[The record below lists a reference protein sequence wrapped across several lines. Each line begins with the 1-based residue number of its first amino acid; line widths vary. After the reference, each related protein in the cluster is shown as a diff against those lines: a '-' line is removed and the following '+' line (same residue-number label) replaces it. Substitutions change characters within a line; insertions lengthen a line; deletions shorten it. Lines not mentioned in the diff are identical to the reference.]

1 MVLFKQLSRF
11 FKLKNEKVS
20 VFMAIVSFKLLQMP
34 MILLDGQQILLPFK
48 KAEALLYCLAIKKTV
63 SREQAANLLWDTDDS
78 QIAKKNLRHT
88 LYTIKR
94 VFDVELIVSPK
105 KHLLTLNPELEY
117 DIDYD
122 YFIKT
127 HDFSLYD
134 GELLQ
139 GFSLKNAD
147 AFENW
152 LEMERNEFREY
163 YLHQLYDVMIQAVE
177 RDVSETEM
185 LFARYIKKDPL
196 DERVYQL
203 MMACYQK
210 NGLFY
215 KGIKV
220 YQNISKL
227 LNTELRIAPCAE
239 LTQLHRELLGA
250 WSESTAEEQEQAP
263 VCVIGRAEEMQF
275 MMKAYRSFLL
285 GTPTAL
291 LILGENGVGKTYLV
305 NSFLDSIGEDS
316 CIVLKTICFQ
326 AEREFILQP
335 WNTIMLQLDQQIR
348 SRNMTVPA
356 SYTSYIN
363 TLFPLFG
370 DGVQTAQVPE
380 DVMTSY
386 NYRTARNSVLKLFSY
401 VGEENPII
409 LFFDNIQFMDNHSL
423 ELLSLIIRERN
434 PNILC
439 ISTCLDIQMPYLQK
453 QINALVREK
462 FVTPL
467 LVPPFTEKDVSD
479 IITDRLGPDA
489 LNEQIISH
497 IYQDSEGNGFFL
509 DMLLGYLTNDT
520 GASRR
525 MPSNPHDILLER
537 LETLSADSRQLLDT
551 MSVCPESITLD
562 IVEYILNRDTL
573 EIIELTD
580 DLKQHSL
587 IREKVVDGQIRFQFR
602 HAKMQDFVHSQLS
615 PAKRRLLH
623 ARVANYYEQTPE
635 LLHNNNWY
643 QRIIYHY
650 AQACNDVKVLQYK
663 ILSLADYS
671 RFNYELYPV
680 LQPQKDS
687 ALEAPKQLSKYFDEL
702 VTELV
707 RLYNYQPNAID
718 FVELETLLY
727 LVIGKYCIS
736 QGLYRKGLDAIKR
749 SLAHTTYLE
758 THPHIHISC
767 LRQLT
772 FYGIQTWNANLMREN
787 IEKSMAIAKEKRL
800 SIDYAIECR
809 LYGLYLTMCGRY
821 DESRDRLNQ
830 AIGLF
835 ESTALDS
842 QNYVLNL
849 AACYNYLGELERKQK
864 HFEASLVFYER
875 AIELC
880 GDRKYPKNPI
890 FFSNQA
896 CAFLMLGNK
905 NKATELFF
913 YANKLY
919 DASNIHVGR
928 AMTKA
933 YCCLLYAVDG
943 NISDARRLLAEAE
956 KTAHDI
962 SSPMGLGIVERTKA
976 MLLKNF
982 PNVFNDVIS
991 DSLEACCMKCEKYL
1005 SALPGA
1011 YELEL
1016 PLDLPRTNE

>member
-1 MVLFKQLSRF
+1 
-11 FKLKNEKVS
+11 
-20 VFMAIVSFKLLQMP
+20 MAVISFKLLQMP
-34 MILLDGQQILLPFK
+34 MILLDGQQVLLPFK
-48 KAEALLYCLAIKKTV
+48 KAEALLYCLALKKTI

-94 VFDVELIVSPK
+94 VFDIELIVSPK
-105 KHLLTLNPELEY
+105 KHLLTLNTELEY

-122 YFIKT
+122 HFMKT

-163 YLHQLYDVMIQAVE
+163 YLHQLYDTMSQAME

-185 LFARYIKKDPL
+185 LFNRYIKKDPL

-203 MMACYQK
+203 MMVCYQK
-210 NGLFY
+210 NGLYY

-227 LNTELRIAPCAE
+227 LNAELRIAPCAE
-239 LTQLHRELLGA
+239 LTQLHRELLSA
-250 WSESTAEEQEQAP
+250 WTESTTEDQDEQTP
-263 VCVIGRAEEMQF
+263 VRIIGRADEMQY

-285 GTPTAL
+285 GTPTSL

-305 NSFLDSIGEDS
+305 NSFLDSIGEDA

-348 SRNMTVPA
+348 SRSVTVPT
-356 SYTSYIN
+356 SYTGYIN

-370 DGVQTAQVPE
+370 DSAQTAQVPE

-401 VGEENPII
+401 VGEESPII

-423 ELLSLIIRERN
+423 ELLSLIIRDRN
-434 PNILC
+434 PNIFC
-439 ISTCLDIQMPYLQK
+439 ICTCLDVQMPYLQK

-462 FVTPL
+462 FISPL
-467 LVPPFTEKDVSD
+467 LIPPFTEKDVAD
-479 IITDRLGPDA
+479 IIADRLGPDA

-497 IYQDSEGNGFFL
+497 IHQDSEGNGFFL
-509 DMLLGYLTNDT
+509 DMLIGYLTNDA
-520 GASRR
+520 GSLRR
-525 MPSNPHDILLER
+525 MPSNPQDILLER
-537 LETLSADSRQLLDT
+537 LEELSADSRQLLDT

-580 DLKQHSL
+580 ALKQHSL
-587 IREKVVDGQIRFQFR
+587 IKERVTDGQIRFQFR

-615 PAKRRLLH
+615 PSKRRLLH

-650 AQACNDVKVLQYK
+650 AQAGNDVKVLKYK

-671 RFNYELYPV
+671 RYNYELYPV

-718 FVELETLLY
+718 FTELETLLY

-736 QGLYRKGLDAIKR
+736 QGLYKKGLEAIR
-749 SLAHTTYLE
+749 HSQAHTDYLE
-758 THPHIHISC
+758 THPHIYISC

-772 FYGIQTWNANLMREN
+772 FYGIQTWNPNLMREN
-787 IEKSMAIAKEKRL
+787 IEKSMAVAKEKRL
-800 SIDYAIECR
+800 SIDYATECR

-821 DESRDRLNQ
+821 EEGRERLNQ
-830 AIGLF
+830 AIDLF
-835 ESTALDS
+835 ETTALDS

-864 HFEASLVFYER
+864 HFEASLTFYER
-875 AIELC
+875 AIEVC
-880 GDRKYPKNPI
+880 SDRKYPKNPI
-890 FFSNQA
+890 FFSNKA
-896 CAFLMLGNK
+896 CALLMLGQRD
-905 NKATELFF
+905 KAAELFF

-919 DASNIHVGR
+919 DASNILVGR
-928 AMTKA
+928 SMTKS
-933 YCCLLYAVDG
+933 YCCLLHASDG
-943 NISDARRLLAEAE
+943 SMADAKRLLAEAE
-956 KTAHDI
+956 KTAYII
-962 SSPMGLGIVERTKA
+962 SSPMELGIVECIKA

-982 PNVFNDVIS
+982 PEAFDGVIS
-991 DSLEACCMKCEKYL
+991 DSLEACCRKSEQYL
-1005 SALPGA
+1005 AGIPGA

-1016 PLDLPRTNE
+1016 PLELPWRNE

>member
-1 MVLFKQLSRF
+1 
-11 FKLKNEKVS
+11 
-20 VFMAIVSFKLLQMP
+20 MAVISFKLLQMP

-48 KAEALLYCLAIKKTV
+48 KAEALLYCLAIKKTI
-63 SREQAANLLWDTDDS
+63 SREQAADLLWDTDDS
-78 QIAKKNLRHT
+78 QVSKKNLRHT

-94 VFDVELIVSPK
+94 VLGIEVIVSPK

-122 YFIKT
+122 YFMKN

-139 GFSLKNAD
+139 GFSLKNAES
-147 AFENW
+147 FENW
-152 LEMERNEFREY
+152 LEMERNEFWEY

-185 LFARYIKKDPL
+185 LFTRYIKKDSL

-203 MMACYQK
+203 MMTCYQK
-210 NGLFY
+210 NGLYY

-239 LTQLHRELLGA
+239 LTQLHRELLSA
-250 WSESTAEEQEQAP
+250 WTESTSVEQEQAP
-263 VCVIGRAEEMQF
+263 VHVIGRAAEMQL
-275 MMKAYRSFLL
+275 MMKAYRDFLL
-285 GTPTAL
+285 GTTTTL

-305 NSFLDSIGEDS
+305 NSFLDSIGEDA

-370 DGVQTAQVPE
+370 DSEQASRVPE
-380 DVMTSY
+380 DIMTSY
-386 NYRTARNSVLKLFSY
+386 NYRTARNSVLKLLSY

-409 LFFDNIQFMDNHSL
+409 LLFDNIQFMDHHSL

-434 PNILC
+434 PNIFC

-462 FVTPL
+462 LVTPL
-467 LVPPFTEKDVSD
+467 LVAPFTEKDVSE
-479 IITDRLGPDA
+479 IITQRLGPDA

-509 DMLLGYLTNDT
+509 DMLLGYLSDDT
-520 GASRR
+520 GATRR
-525 MPSNPHDILLER
+525 MPANPHDILLER
-537 LETLSADSRQLLDT
+537 LETLSAGSRQLLDT

-580 DLKQHSL
+580 NLKQHSL
-587 IREKVVDGQIRFQFR
+587 IKEKVTDGQIRFQFR

-615 PAKRRLLH
+615 PSKRRLLH

-635 LLHNNNWY
+635 LVHNNTWY

-671 RFNYELYPV
+671 RYNYELYPV
-680 LQPQKDS
+680 FQPQKDS

-718 FVELETLLY
+718 FIELETLLY

-736 QGLYRKGLDAIKR
+736 QGLYKKGLDAIKR
-749 SLAHTTYLE
+749 SLAHTGYLE
-758 THPHIHISC
+758 EHPHIHISC

-787 IEKSMAIAKEKRL
+787 IEKGMAIAKEKRL

-809 LYGLYLTMCGRY
+809 LYGLYLTLCNRY

-835 ESTALDS
+835 ESTALDG

-849 AACYNYLGELERKQK
+849 AACYNYLGELERKQV
-864 HFEASLVFYER
+864 HFEASLAFYER
-875 AIELC
+875 AIALC
-880 GDRKYPKNPI
+880 SDRKYPKNPI
-890 FFSNQA
+890 FYANQA
-896 CAFLMLGNK
+896 RVLMMLGK
-905 NKATELFF
+905 KDEAKTLFF
-913 YANKLY
+913 HANQLY
-919 DASNIHVGR
+919 DDSNILVGR
-928 AMTKA
+928 AAAKVN
-933 YCCLLYAVDG
+933 CCLLYAMDG
-943 NISDARRLLAEAE
+943 NISDAKRLLTEAE
-956 KTAHDI
+956 QTAHII
-962 SSPMGLGIVERTKA
+962 SSPMAMGIVERIKA
-976 MLLKNF
+976 ILIKNW
-982 PNVFNDVIS
+982 PEMFNDIIP
-991 DSLEACCMKCEKYL
+991 DSVEACCKKSEQYL
-1005 SALPGA
+1005 AGLSGA

-1016 PLDLPRTNE
+1016 PLELQ

>member
-1 MVLFKQLSRF
+1 
-11 FKLKNEKVS
+11 
-20 VFMAIVSFKLLQMP
+20 
-34 MILLDGQQILLPFK
+34 
-48 KAEALLYCLAIKKTV
+48 
-63 SREQAANLLWDTDDS
+63 
-78 QIAKKNLRHT
+78 
-88 LYTIKR
+88 
-94 VFDVELIVSPK
+94 
-105 KHLLTLNPELEY
+105 
-117 DIDYD
+117 
-122 YFIKT
+122 
-127 HDFSLYD
+127 
-134 GELLQ
+134 
-139 GFSLKNAD
+139 
-147 AFENW
+147 
-152 LEMERNEFREY
+152 
-163 YLHQLYDVMIQAVE
+163 
-177 RDVSETEM
+177 
-185 LFARYIKKDPL
+185 IKKDPL

-203 MMACYQK
+203 MMECYQK
-210 NGLFY
+210 NGLYY

-227 LNTELRIAPCAE
+227 LNAELRIAPCAE

-250 WSESTAEEQEQAP
+250 WTESTAEEPEQP
-263 VCVIGRAEEMQF
+263 TVLVIGRTMEMQY
-275 MMKAYRSFLL
+275 MMKSYRSFLL

-291 LILGENGVGKTYLV
+291 LILGDNGVGKTYLV
-305 NSFLDSIGEDS
+305 NHFLDSIGEDS

-335 WNTIMLQLDQQIR
+335 WNTIMLQLDHLIR
-348 SRNMTVPA
+348 SRNITVPA
-356 SYTSYIN
+356 SYMSYIN

-370 DGVQTAQVPE
+370 DYALTAQVPE

-386 NYRTARNSVLKLFSY
+386 NYRTARNSVLKLFSFI
-401 VGEENPII
+401 GEETPII
-409 LFFDNIQFMDNHSL
+409 LFFDNIQFMDNLSL

-439 ISTCLDIQMPYLQK
+439 ISTCLDVQTPYLQK

-462 FVTPL
+462 FLSQLLIQPL
-467 LVPPFTEKDVSD
+467 TEKDVTD

-509 DMLLGYLTNDT
+509 DLLLGYLTND
-520 GASRR
+520 AAAARR

-537 LETLSADSRQLLDT
+537 LEELSTDSRQLLDT
-551 MSVCPESITLD
+551 ISVCPESITLD

-573 EIIELTD
+573 EIIDLTE

-587 IREKVVDGQIRFQFR
+587 IREKVTDGQIRFQFR

-615 PAKRRLLH
+615 PSKRRLLH

-650 AQACNDVKVLQYK
+650 AQACNDAKVLRYK
-663 ILSLADYS
+663 ILSLVDYS
-671 RFNYELYPV
+671 RYNYELYPV

-687 ALEAPKQLSKYFDEL
+687 ALEAPKQLSKYFDHL
-702 VTELV
+702 VAELV

-718 FVELETLLY
+718 FVELETQLY

-736 QGLYRKGLDAIKR
+736 QGQYKKGLDAIKR
-749 SLAHTTYLE
+749 SLSHTDYLE
-758 THPHIHISC
+758 TYPHIHISC

-772 FYGIQTWNANLMREN
+772 FYGIQTWNAVLMREN

-809 LYGLYLTMCGRY
+809 LNGLYLTMCGRY
-821 DESRDRLNQ
+821 DDSRERLNQ
-830 AIGLF
+830 VISLF

-864 HFEASLVFYER
+864 HFEASLAFYER

-880 GDRKYPKNPI
+880 RDRKYPKNPI

-896 CAFLMLGNK
+896 RALLMLGK
-905 NKATELFF
+905 KDKAAELFF
-913 YANKLY
+913 YANKIY
-919 DASNIHVGR
+919 DASNILFGR
-928 AMTKA
+928 AETKV
-933 YCCLLYAVDG
+933 YCCLLNAIDG
-943 NISDARRLLAEAE
+943 NTNDAKRLLVEAE
-956 KTAHDI
+956 KNALI
-962 SSPMGLGIVERTKA
+962 LGSPMSLGIVERIKA
-976 MLLKNF
+976 ILLKNF
-982 PNVFNDVIS
+982 SEDFNGVIT
-991 DSLEACCMKCEKYL
+991 DSIEDCCEKCEKYL
-1005 SALPGA
+1005 ADLPGA
-1011 YELEL
+1011 YELQL
-1016 PLDLPRTNE
+1016 PLELGAAN

>member
-1 MVLFKQLSRF
+1 
-11 FKLKNEKVS
+11 
-20 VFMAIVSFKLLQMP
+20 MAVISFKLLQMP
-34 MILLDGQQILLPFK
+34 MILLDGQQVLLPFK
-48 KAEALLYCLAIKKTV
+48 KAEALLYCLALKKTI

-94 VFDVELIVSPK
+94 VFDIELIVSPK
-105 KHLLTLNPELEY
+105 KHLLTLNTELEY

-122 YFIKT
+122 YFMKT

-163 YLHQLYDVMIQAVE
+163 YLRQLYDAMSQAME

-185 LFARYIKKDPL
+185 LFNRYIKKDPL

-203 MMACYQK
+203 MMVCYQK
-210 NGLFY
+210 NGLYY

-227 LNTELRIAPCAE
+227 LNAELRIAPCAE
-239 LTQLHRELLGA
+239 LTQLHRELLSA
-250 WSESTAEEQEQAP
+250 WTESTTEDQEEQAP
-263 VCVIGRAEEMQF
+263 VRIIGRADEMQY

-285 GTPTAL
+285 GTPTSL

-305 NSFLDSIGEDS
+305 NSFLDSIGEDA

-335 WNTIMLQLDQQIR
+335 WNTMMLQLDQQIR
-348 SRNMTVPA
+348 SRNVTVPS
-356 SYTSYIN
+356 SYTGYIN

-370 DGVQTAQVPE
+370 DSVQTAQVPE

-423 ELLSLIIRERN
+423 ELLSLIIRDRN
-434 PNILC
+434 PNIFC
-439 ISTCLDIQMPYLQK
+439 ICTCLDVQMPYLQK

-462 FVTPL
+462 FISQL
-467 LVPPFTEKDVSD
+467 LIPPFTEKDVAD
-479 IITDRLGPDA
+479 IIADRLGPNA

-509 DMLLGYLTNDT
+509 DMLIGYLSNEAGDL
-520 GASRR
+520 RR
-525 MPSNPHDILLER
+525 MPSNPQDILLER
-537 LETLSADSRQLLDT
+537 LEELSADSRQLLDT

-580 DLKQHSL
+580 ALKQHSL
-587 IREKVVDGQIRFQFR
+587 IKERVTDGQIRFQFR

-615 PAKRRLLH
+615 PSKRRLLH
-623 ARVANYYEQTPE
+623 TRVASYYEQTPE

-650 AQACNDVKVLQYK
+650 AQAGNDVKVLKYK
-663 ILSLADYS
+663 ILSLSDYS
-671 RFNYELYPV
+671 RYNYELYPV

-736 QGLYRKGLDAIKR
+736 QGLYKKGLEAIR
-749 SLAHTTYLE
+749 HSQAHTDYLE
-758 THPHIHISC
+758 THPHIYISC

-772 FYGIQTWNANLMREN
+772 FYGIQTWNPNLMREN
-787 IEKSMAIAKEKRL
+787 IEKSMAVAKEKRL

-821 DESRDRLNQ
+821 EEGRERLNQ
-830 AIGLF
+830 AIDLF
-835 ESTALDS
+835 ETTALDS

-864 HFEASLVFYER
+864 HFEASLTFYER
-875 AIELC
+875 AIAVC
-880 GDRKYPKNPI
+880 SDRRYPKNPI

-896 CAFLMLGNK
+896 CSLLMLGQRD
-905 NKATELFF
+905 KAAELFF

-919 DASNIHVGR
+919 DASNILVGR
-928 AMTKA
+928 SMTKS
-933 YCCLLYAVDG
+933 YCCLLHAMDG
-943 NISDARRLLAEAE
+943 SMTDAKRLLAEAE
-956 KTAHDI
+956 KTAYTI
-962 SSPMGLGIVERTKA
+962 SSPLALGIVERIKA

-982 PNVFNDVIS
+982 PEAFDGVIT
-991 DSLEACCMKCEKYL
+991 DNLEACCQKSEQYL
-1005 SALPGA
+1005 AGIPGA

-1016 PLDLPRTNE
+1016 PLELPWRNE